1 MRTQHSNILNTVA
14 GKDGRT
20 VPDGYFA
27 DFESRMTKLLPETE
41 FEKTDSQHPAPPV
54 VLTRWQRIKPYAY
67 MAAMFAG
74 AWCLLKMFSLMSSSQ
89 QQSTINFDSDPV
101 IAEAVANPYF
111 IDEYFISDYTEYD
124 LYEDM
129 MEEGT
134 YEQFVNSE
142 SDSLPL

>member
-1 MRTQHSNILNTVA
+1 MKAQPRNILEAA
-14 GKDGRT
+14 GRKDGRT

-27 DFESRMTKLLPETE
+27 DFASRMENLLPETE
-41 FEKTDSQHPAPPV
+41 FEKSEREQIMPV
-54 VLTRWQRIKPYAY
+54 KLTRWQRIKPYAY

-74 AWCLLKMFSLMSSSQ
+74 AWCLLKMFSIMSSQPS
-89 QQSTINFDSDPV
+89 SAINFESDPV

-111 IDEYFISDYTEYD
+111 IEEYFLDDYSQYD

-129 MEEGT
+129 MEQGS
-134 YEQFVNSE
+134 YEQFFNSE